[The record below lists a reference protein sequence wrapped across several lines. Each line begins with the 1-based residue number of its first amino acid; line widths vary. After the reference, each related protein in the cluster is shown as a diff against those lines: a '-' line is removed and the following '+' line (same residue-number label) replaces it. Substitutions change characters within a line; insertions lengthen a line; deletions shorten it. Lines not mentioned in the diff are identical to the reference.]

1 MVLRRAI
8 YVNVKM
14 PPVVFNR
21 GCGILSAMKTQLQK
35 YTGTGGQILVETLY
49 ANGVD
54 RIASVAG
61 ESYLPVLDALL
72 DRPEIAVY
80 TCRQEGGAG
89 FMAESWGKLTGRPG
103 ICFVTRGPGVC
114 NASIAVHTA
123 RQDATPMIVFM
134 GQVRRMERGR
144 DAFQEVD
151 VRAVFGTLAKWATEI
166 DDPARIPE
174 ILNHA
179 FKIALSGRPGPV
191 VIGLPEDMLSQ
202 TTETILRPPMP
213 PMAAAPERTAMDRLE
228 NLLNRAERPM
238 MIIGGSGWNE
248 NGIAAMARFAE
259 NAGLPVAVSFR
270 THDLFDHRHDCYAGE
285 LGTGPNP
292 MLVERV
298 KKADL
303 LLVVGSRLDEI
314 TTQNYTLLDGQG
326 LIHIYPEA
334 EDLGR
339 VYTPELGIAADVNL
353 TASMLE
359 GIKIKGDKWAQWRD
373 AARHDYQQWSA
384 IDLSSRPVF
393 KGADMTVIFD
403 RLRHLLPRDAI
414 ITTDAGNFSG
424 WAQRYLQ
431 YGRPGRLLAP
441 MSGAMGYSVPSAIGA
456 AIANPDKVVLGL
468 CGDGGFMM
476 NGQEL
481 ATAMHHRAK
490 PIIMV
495 CNNGMYGT
503 IRMHQER
510 KYPGRVSATG
520 LTNPDFVRLAQ
531 SYGAFGARVDR
542 AEQFDMVWDSALASG
557 TAALIEIAMDPAQLT
572 TRS

>member
-1 MVLRRAI
+1 METHA
-8 YVNVKM
+8 
-14 PPVVFNR
+14 
-21 GCGILSAMKTQLQK
+21 QK
-35 YTGTGGQILVETLY
+35 YTGIGGQILVETLY

-72 DRPEIAVY
+72 DRPEIAIY

-89 FMAESWGKLTGRPG
+89 FMAEAWGKLTGRPG

-114 NASIAVHTA
+114 NSSIAIHTA
-123 RQDATPMIVFM
+123 RQDATPLIVFM

-174 ILNHA
+174 IVNHA
-179 FKIALSGRPGPV
+179 FKIATSDRPGPV

-202 TTETILRPPMP
+202 VAETVLRPPMP
-213 PMAAAPERTAMDRLE
+213 SLATAPRDADMDRLAA
-228 NLLNRAERPM
+228 LLDQAERPM
-238 MIIGGSGWNE
+238 LLIGGSGWNE
-248 NGIAAMARFAE
+248 DGIAAMGRFAKA
-259 NAGLPVAVSFR
+259 AGLPVTVSFR

-314 TTQNYTLLDGQG
+314 TTQNYTLIDGQK
-326 LIHIYPEA
+326 LIHIYPGA

-339 VYTPELGIAADVNL
+339 VYTPELGIQANVNEAA
-353 TASMLE
+353 AMLE
-359 GIKIKGDKWAQWRD
+359 GMKPNGTRWSQWRD
-373 AARHDYQQWSA
+373 AARHDYLQWTA
-384 IDLSSRPVF
+384 IDAAGRPAF
-393 KGADMTVIFD
+393 QGADMTLIFE
-403 RLRHLLPRDAI
+403 RLRFLLPRDAI
-414 ITTDAGNFSG
+414 VTTDAGNFSG

-441 MSGAMGYSVPSAIGA
+441 MSGAMGYSVPSAVAA
-456 AIANPDKVVLGL
+456 AIAHPDRVVLGL

-481 ATAMHHRAK
+481 ATAMHHNAK

-503 IRMHQER
+503 IRMHQQK
-510 KYPGRVSATG
+510 KYPGRVSATS

-542 AEQFDMVWDSALASG
+542 AEQFDMIWDSALSSG
-557 TAALIEIAMDPAQLT
+557 SAALIEIAMDPAQLT

>member
-1 MVLRRAI
+1 MEA
-8 YVNVKM
+8 YAK
-14 PPVVFNR
+14 
-21 GCGILSAMKTQLQK
+21 K

-89 FMAESWGKLTGRPG
+89 FMAEAWGKLTGRPG

-114 NASIAVHTA
+114 NASIAIHTA
-123 RQDATPMIVFM
+123 RQDSTPLIVFM
-134 GQVRRMERGR
+134 GQVRRWERGR

-166 DDPARIPE
+166 DDPSRIPE
-174 ILNHA
+174 IVNHA
-179 FKIALSGRPGPV
+179 FKIATSGRPGPV
-191 VIGLPEDMLSQ
+191 VIGLPEDMLS
-202 TTETILRPPMP
+202 ETAETVLRLPMP
-213 PMAAAPERTAMDRLE
+213 SLCAAPQAQDIEKITALLE
-228 NLLNRAERPM
+228 KSERPM
-238 MIIGGSGWNE
+238 VIVGGSGWTE
-248 NGIAAMARFAE
+248 GGIAAMDLFAA
-259 NAGLPVAVSFR
+259 NSGLPVAAAFR
-270 THDLFDHRHDCYAGE
+270 NHDLFNHGHNSYAGE

-298 KKADL
+298 KSADL

-314 TTQNYTLLDGQG
+314 TTQNYTLLDQQV
-326 LIHIYPEA
+326 LIHVYPES

-339 VYTPELGIAADVNL
+339 VYTPLLAIQSDVN
-353 TASMLE
+353 AVAKMLAAQ
-359 GIKIKGDKWAQWRD
+359 KIKNSKWLPWRE
-373 AARHDYQQWSA
+373 AVRNDYLQWSA
-384 IDLSSRPVF
+384 IDTANRPSF
-393 KGADMTVIFD
+393 EGADMTLIFD
-403 RLRHLLPRDAI
+403 RLRNLLPADAI
-414 ITTDAGNFSG
+414 VTTDAGNFSG

-441 MSGAMGYSVPSAIGA
+441 ISGAMGYSVPSAIGA

-481 ATAMHHRAK
+481 ATAMHHKAK

-495 CNNGMYGT
+495 CNNQMYGT
-503 IRMHQER
+503 IRMHQEK
-510 KYPGRVSATG
+510 KYPGRISATA

-542 AEQFDMVWDSALASG
+542 AEQFEMVWKSALASG
-557 TAALIEIAMDPAQLT
+557 TAAVIEIAMDPRQIT
-572 TRS
+572 TRSI